1 MFLTKRS
8 SVEAI
13 VFERRAVTLAF
24 ALLAT
29 LMLAACGG
37 NSGQQNQ
44 APMLRAGSPE
54 FEELSKKITITD
66 KDALESP
73 RPIGDI
79 IMTLQGTV
87 RNFTGRTLTGLEI
100 RGVVVDITGKPI
112 KERTI
117 TVLPKDTRQE
127 LENNQ
132 TMPVSFNIEGFSKN
146 DPRANF
152 DLQVT
157 GLRVK

>member
-1 MFLTKRS
+1 
-8 SVEAI
+8 
-13 VFERRAVTLAF
+13 
-24 ALLAT
+24 
-29 LMLAACGG
+29 
-37 NSGQQNQ
+37 
-44 APMLRAGSPE
+44 MLRAGSPE
-54 FEELSKKITITD
+54 FDELSKKITITD

-79 IMTLQGTV
+79 VMTLQGTV

-112 KERTI
+112 KERAF
-117 TVLPKDTRQE
+117 TVLPRDTRQE

-132 TMPVSFNIEGFSKN
+132 TMPVSIVIEGFSKN